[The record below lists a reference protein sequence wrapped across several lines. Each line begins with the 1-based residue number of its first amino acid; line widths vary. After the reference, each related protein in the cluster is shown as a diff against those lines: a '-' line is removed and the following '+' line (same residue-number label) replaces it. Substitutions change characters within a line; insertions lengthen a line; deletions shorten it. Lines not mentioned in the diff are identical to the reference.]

1 MNSGSQLSGL
11 RSQENRKQ
19 TFLRW
24 LKFNAVGGIGI
35 VVQLAAL
42 AVFRSWLKLDYLLA
56 TAVAVEIAVIHNFM
70 WHERFTWADRRAARW
85 RHSFVRL
92 AKFNLSNGAV
102 SLAGNLG
109 LMWVLV
115 GGLKVNYVIANCF
128 AIGVCSVVNFWLGDR
143 FVFEA
148 DSALSG

>member
-1 MNSGSQLSGL
+1 MSSQPSALS
-11 RSQENRKQ
+11 SQENRKQ

-24 LKFNAVGGIGI
+24 VKFNFVGGIGI
-35 VVQLAAL
+35 GVQLAAL
-42 AVFRSWLKLDYLLA
+42 AVFRSCLKLDYLLA
-56 TAVAVEIAVIHNFM
+56 TGLAVEIAVVHNFL
-70 WHERFTWADRRAARW
+70 WHERFTWADRPAARW
-85 RHSFVRL
+85 RHSLFRL

-115 GGLKVNYVIANCF
+115 GGLKVNYVVANCF

-143 FVFEA
+143 FVFESPA
-148 DSALSG
+148 DALSG